1 MHDHHDHHIEEHFTS
16 SELVRDVVIGMA
28 DGLTVPFALA
38 AGISGAVDS
47 NTIVITAGVS
57 EIIAGSIAMG
67 LGGYLAGKTE
77 SDHYTAELKREYY
90 EIDHLPEREKQEV
103 KDVLGQYGI
112 SIATQN
118 QVAEE
123 LSQNKDKWVDFMMKF
138 ELGLE
143 EPHPHRAKKS
153 AFNIATSY
161 IVGGFIPLSAYFFT
175 DHPHEG
181 IKYSAII
188 TLFALA
194 AFGYFKSKVTGQN
207 KLKGALRTMLVGAI
221 AAAAAYFIA
230 TWIDHSF

>member
-16 SELVRDVVIGMA
+16 SELVRDIVIGMA

-47 NTIVITAGVS
+47 NAIVITAGVA

-77 SDHYTAELKREYY
+77 ADHYAAELKREYY
-90 EIDHLPEREKQEV
+90 EVDHLPEREKQEIR
-103 KDVLGQYGI
+103 DVLGQYGI

-118 QVAEE
+118 QVADE

-143 EPHPHRAKKS
+143 EPHPNRAKKS
-153 AFNIATSY
+153 AFNIAASY
-161 IVGGFIPLSAYFFT
+161 IVGGLIPLSAYFFT

-188 TLFALA
+188 TLIALA

-207 KLKGALRTMLVGAI
+207 KLKGAIRTMLVGAI

-230 TWIDHSF
+230 TWIDHAF